1 MIHFFLVLAL
11 VCLSVCLSLI
21 TFIPHTEV
29 HFLEWAPRIPLSL
42 PAVIQCPPGSGT
54 QADQLNFLLYCN
66 FRFCSS
72 LLLHKS
78 LCCRNVYS
86 VLRWSA
92 LCCRCLVL
100 WEGICADGSNFTVEV
115 GLRRGD
121 HLLDYCLEKLTSVY
135 QKCSSQRSF
144 NALTST
150 V

>member
-1 MIHFFLVLAL
+1 MIHFFLLLAL
-11 VCLSVCLSLI
+11 VCLSLSHHFS
-21 TFIPHTEV
+21 TPHWSSLSGMSTTNSSV
-29 HFLEWAPRIPLSL
+29 SL
-42 PAVIQCPPGSGT
+42 PALIQCPPGSGT

-66 FRFCSS
+66 FWFCSS
-72 LLLHKS
+72 FLLHKS
-78 LCCRNVYS
+78 LCCRNVYD
-86 VLRWSA
+86 VLRWRA

-115 GLRRGD
+115 DLRRGAY
-121 HLLDYCLEKLTSVY
+121 LLDYCLEKLTSVY